1 MNGQNFVISGNKKVC
16 FASDFHLGSPDYPT
30 SLEREKKIIRW
41 LDSIKNDTSVI
52 FILGDIFDFWFEY
65 RYTIPRGHSRLMGK
79 FAELRDAGIEIIFFT
94 GNHDMWMFDYFPKEF
109 GIPVHRKPVSIKI
122 NDVAF
127 HLGHGDGLG
136 PGDRIYKMIK
146 KIFENKFSQW
156 LFSWIHPNLGIPLA
170 NYLSKDSRGKNL
182 KKDLEF
188 LGDRE
193 WLLQYCRE
201 VENKEHHDI
210 YIFGHRH
217 MPLDLPLNEKSRYIN
232 LGDWMSHCTYATLSG
247 NEIKL
252 QKFEG

>member
-1 MNGQNFVISGNKKVC
+1 MNSQNLVIPENKKVY
-16 FASDFHLGSPDYPT
+16 FASDFHLGSPDFKI
-30 SLEREKKIIRW
+30 SLDREKKIVRW
-41 LDSIKNDTSVI
+41 LSSVKNDADTI

-65 RYTIPRGHSRLMGK
+65 RYSIPRGHSRLLGK
-79 FAELRDAGIEIIFFT
+79 FAELRDSGIEIIFFT

-109 GIPVHRKPVSIKI
+109 GIPVRRKPVSIKI
-122 NDVAF
+122 NNLYLHV
-127 HLGHGDGLG
+127 GHGDGLG
-136 PGDRIYKMIK
+136 PGDRKYKIIK
-146 KIFENKFSQW
+146 KIFENRISQW
-156 LFSWIHPNLGIPLA
+156 MFSWIHPDLGIPFA
-170 NYLSKDSRGKNL
+170 NFLSKDSRGKNL

-188 LGDRE
+188 LGERE

-201 VENKEHHDI
+201 VERKEHHDI

-232 LGDWMSHCTYATLSG
+232 LGDWMNHCTYAILNG